1 MLCVVVLKS
10 IDCMEL
16 GRKKKSSETSW
27 AICVCFVWYSVV
39 GKVLEQENL
48 KVNIVKY
55 ISSIVNVL
63 IFELSRK
70 NKYLASI
77 L

>member
-1 MLCVVVLKS
+1 MCCCVE
-10 IDCMEL
+10 IDRL
-16 GRKKKSSETSW
+16 YGIRQKKKSSETSW